1 MDDMFNTLSDVI
13 MTVNDAITETLREE
27 GLEDTPEN
35 RLDFYTEA
43 KSSLEELPD
52 SLARRAGLLM
62 VDYMIDVL
70 NGADIPV
77 FTE

>member
-1 MDDMFNTLSDVI
+1 MDDMFNALSDVI
-13 MTVNDAITETLREE
+13 MTVNDVITETLREE

-43 KSSLEELPD
+43 KSSFEELPD

>member
-1 MDDMFNTLSDVI
+1 MDDMFNILNDVI
-13 MTVNDAITETLREE
+13 MTVDDAVIETLREE

-77 FTE
+77 FAE